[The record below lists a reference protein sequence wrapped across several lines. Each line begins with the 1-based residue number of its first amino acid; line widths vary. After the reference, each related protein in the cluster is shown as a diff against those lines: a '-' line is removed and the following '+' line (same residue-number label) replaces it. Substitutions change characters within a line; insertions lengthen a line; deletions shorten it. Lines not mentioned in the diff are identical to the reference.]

1 MSAIVLAVAL
11 AAGQVKE
18 PPAAVSMSESQAEQ
32 SAMLLANCAGVW
44 DWMGNIERWLG
55 SLPMWSSSI
64 GRQMRRKRRR
74 CGCWLHSIMWL
85 REHSQ

>member
-32 SAMLLANCAGVW
+32 SAMLLANCAGV
-44 DWMGNIERWLG
+44 
-55 SLPMWSSSI
+55 
-64 GRQMRRKRRR
+64 
-74 CGCWLHSIMWL
+74 
-85 REHSQ
+85 